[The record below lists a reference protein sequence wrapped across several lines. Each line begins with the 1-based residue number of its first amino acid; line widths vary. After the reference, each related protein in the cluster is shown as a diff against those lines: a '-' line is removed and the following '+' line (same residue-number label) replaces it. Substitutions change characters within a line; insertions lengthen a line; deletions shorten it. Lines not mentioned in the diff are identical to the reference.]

1 VFKELNMHTTR
12 TVGLAL
18 AVCLIGSPL
27 THAQSAP
34 ATTQEIVSLRA
45 EDGAGLYAA
54 YHRPADR
61 QPTVGFLFMHP
72 RGGNVTHFALK
83 PLAERGFAAL
93 GMGSRSMNRTGIHE
107 ELVLDVA
114 AGVKFLRSRG
124 VKTVLLAGHSGG
136 GSLLSFYQSQAEAA
150 PGTRVAHTP
159 AGDPP
164 DLNKYDMPKADGL
177 VTLNAAEGEGLHF
190 THHLDPSLTDE
201 NDPFSYDPA
210 LDMYSPANGFREPPG
225 VTKYSPEFVEKIRKA
240 QEARG
245 WRLVEIAMGK
255 VQQQNYYRDLMK
267 SPAFRQLDKQQ
278 QLMIERRAQFDAP
291 MVIYRTRAELHYFDL
306 TLDPSDREIGHM
318 TGPVKDGH
326 RRSDLRN
333 YNYEDT
339 LSTGITAREF
349 LSTLSLVSHAKMW
362 ENLKKISVPVLV
374 TNSSADSGILPSEA
388 ERTFEAVASQDK
400 ERIFIIGGEHG
411 YEPNGPKAGER
422 NQREQLFDA
431 MTRWANKRWPQAGAA
446 GSGQ

>member
-1 VFKELNMHTTR
+1 MNTR
-12 TVGLAL
+12 QTSALGLAIL
-18 AVCLIGSPL
+18 L
-27 THAQSAP
+27 TIASTSAQQSSES
-34 ATTQEIVSLRA
+34 TRQEIVSLRA

-54 YHRPADR
+54 YHTPAGR
-61 QPTVGFLFMHP
+61 QPTVGFVFMHP

-93 GMGSRSMNRTGIHE
+93 GMGSRSLNRTGVHE

-114 AGVKFLRSRG
+114 AGVKFMRSRG
-124 VKTVLLAGHSGG
+124 VKTVILAGHSGG
-136 GSLLSFYQSQAEAA
+136 GSLMAFYQSQAEAA
-150 PGTRVAHTP
+150 PGTRVKSTP

-164 DLNKYDMPKADGL
+164 DLNKFEMPKADGF

-201 NDPFSYDPA
+201 SDPMSYDPS

-225 VTKYSPEFVEKIRKA
+225 VTKYSPEFIEKIRKA
-240 QEARG
+240 QQARG

-255 VQQQNYYRDLMK
+255 VRAQNYYRDLIA
-267 SPAFRQLDKQQ
+267 SPAFKQLNEEQ
-278 QLMIERRAQFDAP
+278 QLMVKRRAEFDAP
-291 MVIYRTRAELHYFDL
+291 MIVYRTRAELHYFDL
-306 TLDPSDREIGHM
+306 SLDPSDREPGHM
-318 TGPVKDGH
+318 TGPVVNGH

-333 YNYEDT
+333 YQYEDV

-374 TNSSADSGILPSEA
+374 TNSSADSGILPE
-388 ERTFEAVASQDK
+388 EGQKTFESVASKDK
-400 ERIFIIGGEHG
+400 EKVFIIGGEHG
-411 YEPNGPKAGER
+411 YEPNGPKKGKGD
-422 NQREQLFDA
+422 QREQLLDA
-431 MTRWANKRWPQAGAA
+431 ITKWATKRWPQASGSSAA
-446 GSGQ
+446 R

>member
-1 VFKELNMHTTR
+1 MNTR
-12 TVGLAL
+12 QVSALGLVML
-18 AVCLIGSPL
+18 MTIGS
-27 THAQSAP
+27 TSAQQSSES
-34 ATTQEIVSLRA
+34 TRQEIVSLRA

-54 YHRPADR
+54 YHTPAGR
-61 QPTVGFLFMHP
+61 QPTVGFVFMHP

-93 GMGSRSMNRTGIHE
+93 GMGSRSLNRTGVHE

-114 AGVKFLRSRG
+114 AGVKFMRSRG
-124 VKTVLLAGHSGG
+124 VKTVILAGHSGG
-136 GSLLSFYQSQAEAA
+136 GSLMAFYQSQAEAA
-150 PGTRVAHTP
+150 PGTRVKSTP

-164 DLNKYDMPKADGL
+164 DLNKFEMPKADGF

-201 NDPFSYDPA
+201 SDPMSYDPS

-225 VTKYSPEFVEKIRKA
+225 VTKYSPEFIEKIRKA
-240 QEARG
+240 QQARG

-255 VQQQNYYRDLMK
+255 VRAQNGYRDLVA
-267 SPAFRQLDKQQ
+267 SPAFKQLNEEQ
-278 QLMIERRAQFDAP
+278 QLLAKRRAEFDAP
-291 MVIYRTRAELHYFDL
+291 MIVYRTRAELHYFDL
-306 TLDPSDREIGHM
+306 TLDPSDREPGHM
-318 TGPVKDGH
+318 TGPVVNGQ

-333 YNYEDT
+333 WQYEDV

-374 TNSSADSGILPSEA
+374 TNSSADSGILPEEA
-388 ERTFEAVASQDK
+388 KNTFESVASKDK
-400 ERIFIIGGEHG
+400 EKVFIVGGEHG
-411 YEPNGPKAGER
+411 YEPNGPKKGKGD
-422 NQREQLFDA
+422 QREQLLDA
-431 MTRWANKRWPQAGAA
+431 ITKWANKRWPQAGGSSAA
-446 GSGQ
+446 R